1 MCRVYGYINRDVP
14 PTRLAH
20 TGALLH
26 HGGPDGRF
34 LDHGPGW
41 ALGATRLAVMAPRHG
56 AQPYTL
62 GPIRVVFNG
71 EIYNHRELRER
82 LAQDGY
88 PIADPCDG
96 AVLPALYHRYGASFA
111 DHLDGMYAIA
121 VMDLRDGPRLVLAT
135 DDTGVKPLYY
145 HRDRHG
151 GLSFASEIAALR
163 YLSGAGARQAPDALD
178 TFLTTKTP
186 LGTRSVYQ
194 DITALEPARTMTVT
208 PHGHIRWHRRAPAA
222 PPPEP
227 GMSGPAASGPAAA
240 GLEQAAGAVRD
251 LLRTEVHRLAV
262 ADVPVAAVL
271 SGGLDSSLVTGLLT
285 EVVDDLHAFH
295 IRYRGSWPADES
307 AHARA
312 VATERGVR
320 LHEVELDPARIPD
333 LLPKVLRHLGQP
345 NADPITVST
354 YALFEAVRDAGFTVA
369 LTGDAAD
376 ELFGGYDRVTE
387 GVAAR
392 GDWGTGY
399 VRALAAVPS
408 PLRTRLYRPDY
419 RDLLRETHTAEEELL
434 ERVRG
439 RDGDRLTAMTEV
451 EIDLRMPAYHLRRV
465 DHLSMA
471 SAIEVRPPFCQRSLV
486 AAARRLPAHLKVHR
500 GRGKRVLHA
509 AARGVVPETVRNRP
523 KQPFTLPITAMLA
536 PGSALFAHAQ
546 EVLAPAE
553 LRTGGALDPGGV
565 TALLRRQAVAPDAG
579 SALAVWSLMV
589 FELWRRQ
596 ESEPVAVPR
605 LSEQVA

>member
-26 HGGPDGRF
+26 HGGPDGHF

-56 AQPYTL
+56 AQPYAL

-82 LAQDGY
+82 LARHGY
-88 PIADPCDG
+88 PIDDPCDG
-96 AVLPALYHRYGASFA
+96 AVLPALYHRYGTSFA

-121 VMDLRDGPRLVLAT
+121 VMDLRGEPRLVLAT

-151 GLSFASEIAALR
+151 GVSFASEIAALR
-163 YLSGAGARQAPDALD
+163 YLSGAGARHAPDALD

-186 LGTRSVYQ
+186 LGTRCVYE
-194 DITALEPARTMTVT
+194 DITALEPARTVTVT
-208 PHGHIRWHRRAPAA
+208 ARGRMRWHPRAPAA
-222 PPPEP
+222 PSP
-227 GMSGPAASGPAAA
+227 GPDAA
-240 GLEQAAGAVRD
+240 GPERAAGAVRD

-307 AHARA
+307 THARA
-312 VATERGVR
+312 VATARGVR
-320 LHEVELDPARIPD
+320 LHEVELDPAHIPD

-376 ELFGGYDRVTE
+376 ELFGGYARVTE
-387 GVAAR
+387 GVSAQ
-392 GDWGTGY
+392 GDWGAEY

-419 RDLLRETHTAEEELL
+419 RDLLREIHTAEEELL

-439 RDGDRLTAMTEV
+439 REGDRLAAMTDV
-451 EIDLRMPAYHLRRV
+451 EIGLRMPAYHLRRV

-486 AAARRLPAHLKVHR
+486 AAARRLPASLKVHR
-500 GRGKRVLHA
+500 GQGKRVLHA
-509 AARGVVPETVRNRP
+509 AARGVVPERVRNRP

-536 PGSALFAHAQ
+536 PGTALFAHAQ

-565 TALLRRQAVAPDAG
+565 TALLRRQALAPDAG
-579 SALAVWSLMV
+579 SALAIWSLMV

-596 ESEPVAVPR
+596 ESEPVPAPR
-605 LSEQVA
+605 PREQVA